1 AVKVDDLFKVDYDMT
16 KEERLDYSESL
27 MTHAMVFQGVDLD
40 ENGNSTRWRVENSWG
55 KDAGKDGY
63 LVMTDRWFD
72 QYMYQVA
79 INKKYLSEEILKNWE
94 KEPKHLKPWDP
105 MGSLAK

>member
-1 AVKVDDLFKVDYDMT
+1 MT
-16 KEERLDYSESL
+16 KEERLDYGESL

-40 ENGNSTRWRVENSWG
+40 EEGNPTKWRVENSWG
-55 KDAGKDGY
+55 KDAGCEGY

-72 QYMYQVA
+72 EYMYQVA
-79 INKKYLSEEILKNWE
+79 INKRYLSKEILSNWE
-94 KEPKHLKPWDP
+94 KEPNHLKPWDP